1 VDALRRLTTRLRRDA
16 FLPIWVATAVLFLVS
31 PILAPGSMTQS
42 ALLGMLPF
50 AAILAIASIGQTL
63 VVQQR
68 GLDLSIP
75 GMISL
80 SVLLVTKIPDGQDG
94 GLPVAIA
101 AVLVA
106 SVLAGLLSGL
116 AVTRFGIT
124 PLIATLGVNALLIGT
139 VVQISGGAATDSAS
153 PALDAFAIGRT
164 LGIPNTVV
172 VAVVLL
178 AVVSIVV
185 RATVAGRRF
194 VVVGASPPAAR
205 AAGIDVARY
214 QVGTYVVSSLF
225 AGIAGII
232 LAGYLHT
239 PGHLAGDRYLLPTI
253 AAVVLGGTSLA
264 GGNGSVIAT
273 AVGALFLVQL
283 QQVVLG
289 MGAPPSIQL
298 IIQGLIIA
306 MGMAARTVDWRR
318 VRRVLTGGPSA
329 PLPSAPVPPA
339 SASSDPPEGG
349 GR

>member
-1 VDALRRLTTRLRRDA
+1 
-16 FLPIWVATAVLFLVS
+16 
-31 PILAPGSMTQS
+31 MTQS

-63 VVQQR
+63 VIQQR

-94 GLPVAIA
+94 GLPMAVL

-106 SVLAGLLSGL
+106 GVLAGLISGI

-124 PLIATLGVNALLIGT
+124 PLIATLGVNALLIGA
-139 VVQISGGAATDSAS
+139 VVQVSGGAATDSAT
-153 PALDAFAIGRT
+153 PGLDAFAIGRT
-164 LGIPNTVV
+164 LGVPNTVLV
-172 VAVVLL
+172 AIVLLVAV
-178 AVVSIVV
+178 AFVV
-185 RATVAGRRF
+185 RATIVGRRF
-194 VVVGASPPAAR
+194 VAVGANPPAAR
-205 AAGIDVARY
+205 VAGIDVARY
-214 QVGTYVVSSLF
+214 QVATYIASCVF
-225 AGIAGII
+225 AGVAGIV

-253 AAVVLGGTSLA
+253 AAVVLGGTSLT

-273 AVGALFLVQL
+273 GVGALFLVQL

-289 MGAPPSIQL
+289 MGAPSSIQL

-306 MGMAARTVDWRR
+306 MGMAARTVDWQRI
-318 VRRVLTGGPSA
+318 RRVLGGGA
-329 PLPSAPVPPA
+329 PPARTSAPVTAAPA
-339 SASSDPPEGG
+339 SPDAAEGG

>member
-1 VDALRRLTTRLRRDA
+1 MDVLRSITGRLRRDP

-80 SVLLVTKIPDGQDG
+80 SVLLITKIPDGQDS
-94 GLPVAIA
+94 GLPVAVA

-106 SVLAGLLSGL
+106 SVVAGLLSGI

-124 PLIATLGVNALLIGT
+124 PLIATLGVNALLVGA
-139 VVQISGGAATDSAS
+139 VVQVSGGAATDSAA

-164 LGIPNTVV
+164 LGIPNTVI

-178 AVVSIVV
+178 VAVSVV
-185 RATVAGRRF
+185 LRSTVIGRRF
-194 VVVGASPPAAR
+194 VAVGASPPAAR
-205 AAGIDVARY
+205 VAGIGVARY
-214 QVGTYVVSSLF
+214 QVGTYVVSAVF
-225 AGIAGII
+225 AGVAGII

-289 MGAPPSIQL
+289 MGAPSSIQL

-306 MGMAARTVDWRR
+306 MGMAARTVDWHR
-318 VRRVLTGGPSA
+318 VRRLLTGGPPT
-329 PLPSAPVPPA
+329 PLPSPPVSA
-339 SASSDPPEGG
+339 ASSPESPEGG